1 MKLFEEHNQRQRT
14 NNNSN
19 LSTQQLKMAPSIKEI
34 YNARAPTLWNVL
46 CCPIVSTIGNLWRSI
61 TIYLLPCFHVLAS
74 RFVHVVWGK
83 LCCCFSWPYE
93 DDSFIGAKALGNHE
107 GSDGKKSAAQMEKET
122 DWGTFH
128 PFYYNM
134 VHLSYHKVTH
144 FIMYISISACP
155 WTKCIQG

>member
-1 MKLFEEHNQRQRT
+1 
-14 NNNSN
+14 
-19 LSTQQLKMAPSIKEI
+19 MAPSIKEI

-128 PFYYNM
+128 HVIWYASIHIISHSFHY
-134 VHLSYHKVTH
+134 V
-144 FIMYISISACP
+144 YINSAC
-155 WTKCIQG
+155 T

>member
-1 MKLFEEHNQRQRT
+1 
-14 NNNSN
+14 
-19 LSTQQLKMAPSIKEI
+19 MAPSIKEI

-122 DWGTFH
+122 DWGTFL
-128 PFYYNM
+128 YYNNGASIHIIKSLISLCIYQQC
-134 VHLSYHKVTH
+134 VH
-144 FIMYISISACP
+144 MN
-155 WTKCIQG
+155 